1 MVRSGVGQPR
11 LAPRSA
17 PSRPTGSSPPRERG
31 CSSGGLAGSAVDSHP
46 SCRGR
51 MWESLRG
58 GARGDAPGAP
68 GTRAGPGAGSAA
80 AAHPARVLAS
90 GRCRPSG
97 GDGHRCLAA
106 LPPRPGRRRGGERSR
121 CLARGPTALPGF
133 VFPGGSRPARNQG
146 RSLPTPQALEVADGM
161 TQADPRRRRMSAI
174 TLRLPGPNISP
185 SRVLDRRAMWC
196 TPGSAGFQPVWIMR
210 DLRPTAGWKPALR
223 GGYPPAHR
231 APPAAAGVRR
241 MRNGAGVPAAGGR
254 HPAGQALGRF
264 RPATRPNRFA
274 SGAGGSGGGKPPLRC
289 LRCRS
294 G

>member
-17 PSRPTGSSPPRERG
+17 PSRPAGSSPPRERG

-58 GARGDAPGAP
+58 GARGDASGAP
-68 GTRAGPGAGSAA
+68 GTRAGPGTGSASA
-80 AAHPARVLAS
+80 ARPARVLAP

-106 LPPRPGRRRGGERSR
+106 LPPRPGRRRSGERSR
-121 CLARGPTALPGF
+121 CLARGSAALPGF
-133 VFPGGSRPARNQG
+133 VFPGGSRPACDQG
-146 RSLPTPQALEVADGM
+146 RSLPTPQALEVADRV
-161 TQADPRRRRMSAI
+161 THDNPRRRRVSPIA
-174 TLRLPGPNISP
+174 LRLPGPNISP
-185 SRVLDRRAMWC
+185 ILVLDRRAMWC
-196 TPGSAGFQPVWIMR
+196 IPGSAGFQPAWIMR
-210 DLRPTAGWKPALR
+210 DLRPTAGWKPAR
-223 GGYPPAHR
+223 GHPQAHP
-231 APPAAAGVRR
+231 APPAAGVRS
-241 MRNGAGVPAAGGR
+241 MSYGAGVPAAGGR
-254 HPAGQALGRF
+254 HPTGQALGRF
-264 RPATRPNRFA
+264 PPATRRNRFA
-274 SGAGGSGGGKPPLRC
+274 SGAAGGGGGKRPFRC